1 MRALVQRAPRALE
14 VVDIE
19 DPAPGRGEVVVRTS
33 AVGICGSDLKVWDI
47 AAYGTGVVLGH
58 EVAGVVEEVGDG
70 VDESLIGTRAAV
82 HGGISCGECQSCLD
96 DLPYYCMSG
105 LGLGGSNGIGGLA
118 ERVVVPATN
127 VLPISDS
134 TDLAAASFAEPLANG
149 LRLLDRPEVPGTHGA
164 LIIGAGPIGLVSLL
178 AARARGVTGIVV
190 VEGRRRR
197 AEAALR
203 LGAERVISPHDD
215 IEHEVRRS
223 FPGGPPI
230 VIEAVGHPATVMQ
243 AMKLTRPGGSAFLMG
258 VCGEPVRVNPFRWM
272 TKELTIRTSIG
283 TDLDRHAEAT
293 RLIDTGEVDASS
305 LITSRISLDEAPDAF
320 EALAGGADEIKVV
333 VEHER

>member
-1 MRALVQRAPRALE
+1 MA
-14 VVDIE
+14 
-19 DPAPGRGEVVVRTS
+19 
-33 AVGICGSDLKVWDI
+33 
-47 AAYGTGVVLGH
+47 
-58 EVAGVVEEVGDG
+58 
-70 VDESLIGTRAAV
+70 
-82 HGGISCGECQSCLD
+82 
-96 DLPYYCMSG
+96 G
-105 LGLGGSNGIGGLA
+105 LGLGSSHGIGGLA

-127 VLPISDS
+127 VLPVSDT

-178 AARARGVTGIVV
+178 AARARGVSGIVV
-190 VEGRRRR
+190 IEGRKRR
-197 AEAALR
+197 AEAALA
-203 LGAERVISPHDD
+203 LGADRVMSPDDD
-215 IEHEVRRS
+215 IEHEVQRS

-258 VCGEPVRVNPFRWM
+258 VCGEPVRVSPFRWM
-272 TKELTIRTSIG
+272 MQELTIRTSVG

-293 RLIDTGEVDASS
+293 RLIDSGEVDAGA
-305 LITSRISLDEAPDAF
+305 LITSRITLDEAPDAF

-333 VEHER
+333 VEHGR

>member
-14 VVDIE
+14 LDEI
-19 DPAPGRGEVVVRTS
+19 DDPTPAPGQVVVRTS

-58 EVAGVVEEVGDG
+58 EVAGVVESVGDG
-70 VDESLIGTRAAV
+70 VDPSLIGTRAAI
-82 HGGISCGECQSCLD
+82 HGGMSCGECEHCLD
-96 DLPYYCMSG
+96 DLPYYCMTG
-105 LGLGGSNGIGGLA
+105 LGLGSRQGVGGFA
-118 ERVVVPATN
+118 ERVVVPAEN
-127 VLPISDS
+127 VLPISDA

-164 LIIGAGPIGLVSLL
+164 LILGAGPIGLVSLL
-178 AARARGVTGIVV
+178 AARAKGVTGIVV
-190 VEGRRRR
+190 VEGRHRR
-197 AEAALR
+197 ADAALS
-203 LGAERVISPHDD
+203 LGAERVIDPGDD
-215 IEHEVRRS
+215 VEREVRRS
-223 FPGGPPI
+223 MPGGPPI

-283 TDLDRHAEAT
+283 TDLERHAEAT
-293 RLIDTGEVDASS
+293 QLIDRGDVDASA
-305 LITSRISLDEAPDAF
+305 LITSRITLDEAPDAF

-333 VEHER
+333 VEHGR